1 MHEMRWDPILATLV
15 IITPVYAAPPPT
27 PPAADPGAV
36 QKLQIEEGARRREE
50 EREQHKPVVEPLQR
64 DIQDESPPVQ
74 PEAEAVRFMVREIRF
89 TKSDILRDEELAS
102 LARPFQGRELVFS
115 DLRSLVEQINK
126 LYRSKGVV
134 TAQAVIPPQ
143 DISSGV
149 IEIRLVEGRVG
160 KIRIEGNQSTN
171 ERFVTNRLGLE
182 PDELVDLERLEAA
195 LVRFNRTNDTQLR
208 AQLKAG
214 EKFATTDLD
223 VMVMEPPR
231 QDLLFILDNYGVTA
245 TGKKRVGVSY
255 LNRSLLGFRDDL
267 NLSLIKAIGQKS
279 YTLTYGL
286 PINTWGGRLKLG
298 YYRTDT
304 EIEKGPL
311 ASLNITGNSIAKVF
325 SLRQPL
331 YVGTAAQIDLVGG
344 GKKEQSSNWIDGV
357 FLQRTDVFS
366 NNLGVEGQLFGKQSN
381 WFASY
386 VRHFGYAKVTER
398 DRFIID
404 RGTLRYNREFG
415 NGLSLRGNLTWQAT
429 HDVLLPPSEQIF
441 IGGEGSVRGYPVGTY
456 SGDKGQILNL
466 ELHHPL
472 IAAGADGGGL
482 GATGFFFVDYGR
494 VKPFRPPN
502 SSLDDHDHLTGLG
515 WGINAS
521 MGRKAYARLTFGYG
535 PNQVPDHSRN
545 YEITLQVVANLF

>member
-1 MHEMRWDPILATLV
+1 MRWGHFLATLV
-15 IITPVYAAPPPT
+15 VVAPAYAAPPPT

-36 QKLQIEEGARRREE
+36 QKLQIEEEARRREE
-50 EREQHKPVVEPLQR
+50 EREQRKPVVEPLQR
-64 DIQDESPPVQ
+64 EFQEEPQ
-74 PEAEAVRFMVREIRF
+74 PTQPDADAVRFMVREIRF
-89 TKSDILRDEELAS
+89 SQSEILRDEELAS
-102 LARPFQGRELVFS
+102 LARPFQGRELAFS
-115 DLRSLVEQINK
+115 DLRNLVDQINT
-126 LYRSKGVV
+126 LYRSKGIV

-149 IEIRLVEGRVG
+149 IEIRLVEGHVG

-171 ERFVTNRLGLE
+171 ERFVTDRLRLK
-182 PDELVDLERLEAA
+182 PDELVDLEKLEAA

-208 AQLKAG
+208 AQLKPG

-245 TGKKRVGVSY
+245 TGKKRLGVSY

-267 NLSLIKAIGQKS
+267 NLALIKAIGQKS
-279 YTLTYGL
+279 YTLTYGF

-304 EIEKGPL
+304 KIEKGPL

-331 YVGTAAQIDLVGG
+331 YVDTAAQIDLVGG

-386 VRHFGYAKVTER
+386 VRHFGYAEVMER

-466 ELHHPL
+466 ELHHP
-472 IAAGADGGGL
+472 IITTGADGGGF
-482 GATGFFFVDYGR
+482 GASGFFFVDYGR

-515 WGINAS
+515 WGVNAS

-535 PNQVPDHSRN
+535 PNQIPDHSRN
-545 YEITLQVVANLF
+545 YEITLQVVANVF